1 MDANDGEKRIK
12 LNQTHQTFYQI
23 EICCHKVEATAKMAD
38 LTSEQIQQDWENREF
53 IEILSES
60 IKNIAKFLNNFGNSF
75 LLTLF

>member
-1 MDANDGEKRIK
+1 
-12 LNQTHQTFYQI
+12 
-23 EICCHKVEATAKMAD
+23 MAD